1 MMDTMNTSIP
11 WGLIAPLIVLQLI
24 LAVVG
29 LISLYK
35 AEATRGPK
43 WLWVI
48 IILCGN
54 ILGSVAYFIIGRKDA
69 S

>member
-1 MMDTMNTSIP
+1 MNTSIP
-11 WGLIAPLIVLQLI
+11 WGLIAPLIILQLI

>member
-1 MMDTMNTSIP
+1 MNTDIL
-11 WGLIAPLIVLQLI
+11 WNLIAPLIVIQLI

-35 AEATRGPK
+35 AESTWGPK

-54 ILGSVAYFIIGRKDA
+54 LLGSVAYFVVGRKDV

>member
-1 MMDTMNTSIP
+1 MNTSIP

>member
-11 WGLIAPLIVLQLI
+11 WGLIAPLIILQLI

>member
-1 MMDTMNTSIP
+1 MDTMNSSIP
-11 WGLIAPLIVLQLI
+11 WNLIMPLIVLQLI

-29 LISLYK
+29 LLSLYK

-54 ILGSVAYFIIGRKDA
+54 IPGSVVYFVFGRKDA

>member
-1 MMDTMNTSIP
+1 MNSSIP
-11 WGLIAPLIVLQLI
+11 WSLIMPLLILQLI

-29 LISLYK
+29 LISLFK

-43 WLWVI
+43 WLWAI

-54 ILGSVAYFIIGRKDA
+54 VLGSVAYFVIGRKDA
-69 S
+69 A

>member
-1 MMDTMNTSIP
+1 MDAMNTGIP
-11 WGLIAPLIVLQLI
+11 WSLIAPLIGLQLI

-48 IILCGN
+48 IIVCGN
-54 ILGSVAYFIIGRKDA
+54 ILGSVAYFVIGRKDA

>member
-1 MMDTMNTSIP
+1 MNTDIP
-11 WGLIAPLIVLQLI
+11 WNLLAPLIFIQLI
-24 LAVVG
+24 LSVVG

-35 AEATRGPK
+35 AESTRGPK

-48 IILCGN
+48 IILCGSL
-54 ILGSVAYFIIGRKDA
+54 LGSVAYFVVGRKDV

>member
-1 MMDTMNTSIP
+1 MDTNTSIP
-11 WGLIAPLIVLQLI
+11 WNLIMPILVLQLI

-29 LISLYK
+29 LVSLYK

-54 ILGSVAYFIIGRKDA
+54 IPGSVAYFVFGRKDA

>member
-1 MMDTMNTSIP
+1 MNMMNSNIP
-11 WGLIAPLIVLQLI
+11 WNLIMPILVLQLI

-29 LISLYK
+29 LVSLYK
-35 AEATRGPK
+35 TEATRGPK
-43 WLWVI
+43 LLWLI

-54 ILGSVAYFIIGRKDA
+54 IFGSVAYFVFGRKDA

>member
-1 MMDTMNTSIP
+1 MNTDIP
-11 WGLIAPLIVLQLI
+11 WNLIAPLIVIQLI

-29 LISLYK
+29 FISLYK
-35 AEATRGPK
+35 TEATRGPK
-43 WLWVI
+43 WIWAI

-54 ILGSVAYFIIGRKDA
+54 LLGSVAYFVIGRKDV

>member
-1 MMDTMNTSIP
+1 MDTMNTSIP